1 MKAIRKL
8 KNMLGMYKSVKPDNV
23 LLMEL
28 CYKAMNIKDN
38 YGEYPVS
45 SKFKYE
51 MTCLN

>member
-8 KNMLGMYKSVKPDNV
+8 KNRLGMYKLVKPDNV
-23 LLMEL
+23 KLIEL
-28 CYKAMNIKDN
+28 CYKAMDIKDN

-51 MTCLN
+51 LTCLN